1 MVGRRRRIVVIKVG
15 GSVLG
20 NTAAYESC
28 ARFLVRRLHHCSH
41 ERLVVVVSAQE
52 GLTDALER
60 LARDTAGNPG
70 QRALDLLWS
79 TGETRSVALL
89 TLFLQKLGVEAAGLN
104 VHEAGIRLSGNCEFP
119 RNVNLAPEGIEQALS
134 ESPVAVVPGFLGTDE
149 NGVIRSLGRGG
160 SDLTAVVVAHALQA
174 VQCELIKDVPG
185 YFSKDPREH
194 PTAQHMPSLTFHQA
208 IAMAHRGCS
217 LVQKGALQLAKQ
229 VGLKI
234 VVRSLNDEVRST
246 VVAEGM
252 GIEGTRMDFLE
263 EERVVET

>member
-1 MVGRRRRIVVIKVG
+1 MAGRRTCIVVIKVG
-15 GSVLG
+15 GSVLE

-28 ARFLVRRLHHCSH
+28 ARFLARRLHRCFH
-41 ERLVVVVSAQE
+41 ERLVVVVSAQD

-60 LARDTAGNPG
+60 LARDTVGNAG

-104 VHEAGIRLSGNCEFP
+104 VHETGIRITGNCEFP
-119 RNVNLAPEGIEQALS
+119 RNVILVQEGIQRALS
-134 ESPVAVVPGFLGTDE
+134 ESQIAVVPGFLGTDD

-174 VQCELIKDVPG
+174 AQCELIKDVPG
-185 YFSKDPREH
+185 YFSKDPHKH
-194 PTAQHMPSLTFHQA
+194 PTARHMPALTFHQA
-208 IAMAHRGCS
+208 IAMAGRGCC

-229 VGLKI
+229 AGLKI
-234 VVRSLNDEVRST
+234 VVRSLNDEMRST
-246 VVAEGM
+246 VIAEEVRTGS
-252 GIEGTRMDFLE
+252 TRMDYLE
-263 EERVVET
+263 QDCVAES